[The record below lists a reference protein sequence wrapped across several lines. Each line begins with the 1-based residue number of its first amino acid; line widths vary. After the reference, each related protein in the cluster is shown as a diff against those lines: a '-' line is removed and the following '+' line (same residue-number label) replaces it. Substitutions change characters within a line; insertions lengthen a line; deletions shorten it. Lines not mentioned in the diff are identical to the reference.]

1 MDTSDQDD
9 ATTTA
14 EDTASCC
21 HVEELDP
28 TEEYDGVGHAPEQDP
43 PLSLHEGEA
52 GSPRA
57 AHCFKKL
64 LQDFFREG
72 LSSSPCHGGRP
83 GDPEEVER
91 SLLETAR
98 AWLDLDGRHSAPGPD
113 GKAEVEEIERRLGR
127 WRRFGEDEREPLGC
141 DVEGGIFWSLVEELV
156 ADLC

>member
-1 MDTSDQDD
+1 MDD

-28 TEEYDGVGHAPEQDP
+28 AEEDDEGGHAQEQDDP
-43 PLSLHEGEA
+43 PEGEA

-72 LSSSPCHGGRP
+72 LSSPPCHGGRP

-127 WRRFGEDEREPLGC
+127 WRRVGEDERERLGC
-141 DVEGGIFWSLVEELV
+141 DVEGGIFWSLVEEFV
-156 ADLC
+156 DDLCC

>member
-1 MDTSDQDD
+1 MDD

-28 TEEYDGVGHAPEQDP
+28 AEEDDEGGHAQEQDDP
-43 PLSLHEGEA
+43 PEGEA

-64 LQDFFREG
+64 LRDFFREG

-83 GDPEEVER
+83 DDPPEEVER

-113 GKAEVEEIERRLGR
+113 GKAEVEDIERRLGR
-127 WRRFGEDEREPLGC
+127 WRRVGEDERERLGC